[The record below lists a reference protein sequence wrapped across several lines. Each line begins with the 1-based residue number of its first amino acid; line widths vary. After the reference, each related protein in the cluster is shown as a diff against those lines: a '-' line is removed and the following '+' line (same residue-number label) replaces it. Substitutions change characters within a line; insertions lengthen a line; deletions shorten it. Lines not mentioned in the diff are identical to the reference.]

1 MSGTTSI
8 EDLPSNGEANITLE
22 TSSQPVQQQNG
33 NKPQPNIQLSS
44 SDISK
49 IVEGIQMASASNM
62 TSLPSRDIPQNQSA
76 ITNDPEVQPN
86 HVPTKQGGYVE
97 EFDATQSKLYQEH
110 MQQQK
115 NEQQIETLYDRLQ
128 IPIMIGIMYFI
139 FQLPFVNKTL
149 FQYIPSLFLKER
161 HLSIGGYLF
170 KTALFAGTFLFVQH
184 VIQGLSAI

>member
-1 MSGTTSI
+1 
-8 EDLPSNGEANITLE
+8 
-22 TSSQPVQQQNG
+22 
-33 NKPQPNIQLSS
+33 
-44 SDISK
+44 
-49 IVEGIQMASASNM
+49 
-62 TSLPSRDIPQNQSA
+62 
-76 ITNDPEVQPN
+76 
-86 HVPTKQGGYVE
+86 
-97 EFDATQSKLYQEH
+97 